1 MKNKRGISLIV
12 LVITIIVMII
22 LAAAV
27 IITISNTGII
37 NRANEAVDATNY
49 KQVEQLAQLIWSEE
63 FLAGKRDDSL
73 KDAVL
78 DKLEDYKDKYEFEV
92 NNGGVTVTLP
102 GAVKLVKNEYGFYF
116 DKLYLT
122 NSLTSVSGNPV
133 LGYAFF
139 EDETY
144 VAYTIT
150 NTETGEMIIT
160 PGSYGSVD
168 GYANLSA
175 NIPGVANLTFSEDG
189 KTITN
194 TVPYTMTM
202 LEKDTVTGI
211 KYGVEYIDAEQKL
224 TMDNSSKVTSYYDG
238 EVMSEDVFTVLCN
251 KHVYTYGGGSGA
263 KAIYAAP
270 FGDEVILQGAGRYN
284 YIRRASS
291 AKVGAYLGATY
302 VDDAGNELV
311 LNADGTVKITGAT
324 IYNSTYEYI
333 EGVGVYADDNGADS
347 YIPLLSGRVIAYS
360 KTGKMFRLK

>member
-1 MKNKRGISLIV
+1 MKRKQGISLIV

-27 IITISNTGII
+27 VITLSNTGII
-37 NRANEAVDATNY
+37 GRANEAVDATNY
-49 KQVEQLAQLIWSEE
+49 KQVEQLANLIWSEE
-63 FLAGKRDDSL
+63 FLGGKRDQAL

-78 DKLEDYKDKYEFEV
+78 EKLEDYKDKYEFEV
-92 NNGGVTVTLP
+92 DNGGVTVTLP

-133 LGYAFF
+133 IGYAFF

-144 VAYTIT
+144 IAYSLT
-150 NTETGEMIIT
+150 NTETGEMLVT
-160 PGSYGSVD
+160 PGTYGSVD

-175 NIPGVANLTFSEDG
+175 NIPGVANLIFSEDG

-194 TVPYTMTM
+194 SNPYTMTIM
-202 LEKDTVTGI
+202 EKETVTGI
-211 KYGVEYIDAEQKL
+211 KVGVEYINGADKL
-224 TMDNSSKVTSYYDG
+224 TIDDTDKVAIYYNG
-238 EVMSEDVFTVLCN
+238 SVMSESVYTVLCD

-263 KAIYAAP
+263 RAIFATP
-270 FGDEVILQGAGRYN
+270 FGDDIILQSAGRYN
-284 YIRRASS
+284 YIRRSSS
-291 AKVGAYLGATY
+291 ANVGAYLGVTY

-324 IYNSTYEYI
+324 SYSSTYEHI
-333 EGVGVYADDNGADS
+333 EGLEIYVDGNGTDS
-347 YIPLLSGRVIAYS
+347 YIPLLSGRAIVYS